1 MGLTMHTDPVK
12 VERDL
17 MELIP
22 KKEWTMF
29 GHRMIFHGRQVCHA
43 RKPQCDR
50 LYPGAALSARSAS
63 ASDRCETG

>member
-1 MGLTMHTDPVK
+1 MK

-29 GHRMIFHGRQVCHA
+29 GHRMIYHGRQVCHA
-43 RKPQCDR
+43 RKPLCDECT
-50 LYPGAALSARSAS
+50 LAKLCPQIGV
-63 ASDRCETG
+63 